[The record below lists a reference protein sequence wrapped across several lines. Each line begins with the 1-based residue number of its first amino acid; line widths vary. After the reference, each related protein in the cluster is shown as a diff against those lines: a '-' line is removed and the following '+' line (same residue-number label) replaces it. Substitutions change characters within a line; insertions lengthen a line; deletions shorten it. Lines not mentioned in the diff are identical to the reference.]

1 MVFIIH
7 EKHKSLVE
15 VNIWTLDSN
24 SVYQNLQIGRH
35 DIRWKAMELDIKVQ
49 KNIIKRRLISIKR

>member
-15 VNIWTLDSN
+15 VNIWAHDSN
-24 SVYQNLQIGRH
+24 SVYQNLQIGRP
-35 DIRWKAMELDIKVQ
+35 DTRWKAMELDMGVINSK
-49 KNIIKRRLISIKR
+49 KDW